1 MRKVG
6 IFWFNHDLRMDDNAA
21 LLRAASEVEQLIC
34 LYCVDTSSAG
44 AGWQQPARLS
54 SRRRAFLLESLQD
67 LEAQLSQYG
76 QKLVVRMQSPL
87 EAIAQLI
94 TLHNVSHLYSSH
106 HVGSYENRIWNTLRK
121 RYSMLEFTQSHTHTL
136 FNPSQLPFTIEQLP
150 GSFSKFRRLVE
161 KMDLDNTISAP
172 LDAPA
177 KLPPPAL
184 VVDMAWQP
192 LWQQHFPSQVDSDTH
207 PALFKGGASAG
218 EKHLKGYFA
227 KDLASSYK
235 QTRNGLDG
243 MDYSTK
249 FSPWLANGALSPRR
263 IVQQLQEYEARAGA
277 NDSTYWIFFEL
288 LWREYFQWYAHKH
301 QQQLYAFSGIGN
313 SAPTTSFYPER
324 FKKWCVGNT
333 PYAII
338 NACMKQLNF
347 TGYLSNRGRQLVASC
362 FVHEL
367 GLDWRHGAAYM
378 EQQLVDFDVASNWGN
393 WQYLAGVGA
402 DPRGHRRFDLQKQ
415 AQIYDPNN
423 QFVQRWAGDQTLQP
437 LDSVD
442 AADWP
447 I

>member
-1 MRKVG
+1 MQKVG

-21 LLRAASEVEQLIC
+21 LLRASSEVDKLIC

-44 AGWQQPARLS
+44 PGWQQPAKLS
-54 SRRRAFLLESLQD
+54 SRRREFLFESLQD
-67 LEAQLSQYG
+67 LETQLSQYG

-94 TLHNVSHLYSSH
+94 TVHNVSHLYSSN

-161 KMDLDNTISAP
+161 KMDLDTAVSAP
-172 LDAPA
+172 LDAPT

-184 VVDMAWQP
+184 VADMAWQP
-192 LWQQHFPSQVDSDTH
+192 LWQQHFPSLVDSDIP

-218 EKHLKGYFA
+218 EEHLKGYFA
-227 KDLASSYK
+227 RDLASSYK

-249 FSPWLANGALSPRR
+249 FSPWLANGTLSPRR
-263 IVQQLQEYEARAGA
+263 IVQQLQEYEAHAGA

-288 LWREYFQWYAHKH
+288 LWREYFQWYGHKH
-301 QQQLYAFSGIGN
+301 QQQLYTFSGIAN

-324 FKKWCVGNT
+324 FKKWCAGNT

-338 NACMKQLNF
+338 NACMKQLNA

-402 DPRGHRRFDLQKQ
+402 DPRGHRRFDLHKQ
-415 AQIYDPNN
+415 AQIYDPKN
-423 QFVQRWAGDQTLQP
+423 QFVDRWAGDQTLLP

>member
-1 MRKVG
+1 MQKVG

-21 LLRAASEVEQLIC
+21 LLRAASEVDKLIC

-44 AGWQQPARLS
+44 PGWQKPAKLGA
-54 SRRRAFLLESLQD
+54 RRQEFLFESLQD
-67 LEAQLSQYG
+67 LETQLSQYG
-76 QKLVVRMQSPL
+76 QKLVVRMEPPL
-87 EAIAQLI
+87 QAIAQLI
-94 TLHNVSHLYSSH
+94 TVHNVSHLYSSK

-121 RYSMLEFTQSHTHTL
+121 RYAMIEFTQSHTHTL
-136 FNPSQLPFTIEQLP
+136 FNPSQLPFTVEQLP
-150 GSFSKFRRLVE
+150 GSFSKFRRLIE
-161 KMDLDNTISAP
+161 KMDLDAVISAT
-172 LDAPA
+172 LDAPIT
-177 KLPPPAL
+177 LPPPAL
-184 VVDMAWQP
+184 VADLAWQP
-192 LWQQHFPSQVDSDTH
+192 SWQKHFPLSANEDMP

-218 EKHLKGYFA
+218 EKHLTGYFA
-227 KDLASSYK
+227 KNLASSYK

-249 FSPWLANGALSPRR
+249 FSPWLANGSLSPRR

-288 LWREYFQWYAHKH
+288 LWREYFQWYGHRH
-301 QQQLYAFSGIGN
+301 QKRLYGFSGITD
-313 SAPTTSFYPER
+313 SAPNTSFYPER
-324 FKKWCVGNT
+324 FKKWCAGNT

-338 NACMKQLNF
+338 NACMKQLNV

-402 DPRGHRRFDLQKQ
+402 DPRGHRCFDLQKQ
-415 AQIYDPNN
+415 AQIYDPKK
-423 QFVQRWAGDQTLQP
+423 QFIQRWAGDQTLQP

>member
-1 MRKVG
+1 MQKVG

-21 LLRAASEVEQLIC
+21 LLRAASEVDKLIC

-44 AGWQQPARLS
+44 PGWQQPAKLGA
-54 SRRRAFLLESLQD
+54 RRQEFLLESLQD
-67 LEAQLSQYG
+67 LETQLGHYG
-76 QKLVVRMQSPL
+76 QKLVVRMEPPL
-87 EAIAQLI
+87 QAIAQLI
-94 TLHNVSHLYSSH
+94 TVHNVSHLYSSK

-121 RYSMLEFTQSHTHTL
+121 RYSMIEFAQSHTHTL
-136 FNPSQLPFTIEQLP
+136 FNPSQLPFTVEQLP
-150 GSFSKFRRLVE
+150 GSFSKFRRLIE
-161 KMDLDNTISAP
+161 KMDLDAVISAP

-177 KLPPPAL
+177 TLPPPAL
-184 VVDMAWQP
+184 VADVAWQP
-192 LWQQHFPSQVDSDTH
+192 LWQQHFSPSANEDMPV
-207 PALFKGGASAG
+207 AMFKGGASAG
-218 EKHLKGYFA
+218 EEHLTGYFA
-227 KDLASSYK
+227 KNLASSYK

-288 LWREYFQWYAHKH
+288 LWREYFQWYGHRH
-301 QQQLYAFSGIGN
+301 QQRLYAFSGIN
-313 SAPTTSFYPER
+313 DSAPTTSFYPER
-324 FKKWCVGNT
+324 FKKWCAGNT

-338 NACMKQLNF
+338 NACMKQLNV

-415 AQIYDPNN
+415 AQIYDPKN
-423 QFVQRWAGDQTLQP
+423 QFIQRWAGDQTLQP

>member
-1 MRKVG
+1 MQKVG
-6 IFWFNHDLRMDDNAA
+6 LFLFKLDLRMDDNAA
-21 LLRAASEVEQLIC
+21 LLQAAAEVDKLIC
-34 LYCVDTSSAG
+34 LYCLDTSSVG
-44 AGWQQPARLS
+44 PGWQQPAKLS
-54 SRRRAFLLESLQD
+54 PRRREFLFQSLDD
-67 LEAQLSQYG
+67 LDNQLSHYG

-94 TLHNVSHLYSSH
+94 TLHNISHLYSSQH
-106 HVGSYENRIWNTLRK
+106 LGSYENRIWDTLRK

-136 FNPSQLPFTIEQLP
+136 FDPSQLPFAIEQLP
-150 GSFSKFRRLVE
+150 ESFSKFRRLVE
-161 KMDLDNTISAP
+161 KMDLDSIISAP

-177 KLPPPAL
+177 TLPAPAI
-184 VVDMAWQP
+184 VADMAWQT
-192 LWQQHFPSQVDSDTH
+192 LWQEQFPASSSNDS

-218 EKHLKGYFA
+218 EEHLKGYFA

-249 FSPWLANGALSPRR
+249 FSPWLANGTLSPRR
-263 IVQQLQEYEARAGA
+263 IVQQLKRYEERAGA

-288 LWREYFQWYAHKH
+288 LWREYFQWYGHRH
-301 QQQLYAFSGIGN
+301 QQRLYAFAGIGK
-313 SAPTTSFYPER
+313 STPRTSFYPER
-324 FKKWCVGNT
+324 FKKWCAGNT

-338 NACMKQLNF
+338 NACMKQLNA

-378 EQQLVDFDVASNWGN
+378 EQQLVDYDVASNWGN

-415 AQIYDPNN
+415 AQIYDPSN
-423 QFVQRWAGDQTLQP
+423 QFVQRWAGEQTLQP

-442 AADWP
+442 AANWP

>member
-1 MRKVG
+1 MQKVG
-6 IFWFNHDLRMDDNAA
+6 LFWFNHDLRMDDNAA
-21 LLRAASEVEQLIC
+21 LVLAAAEVDKLIC
-34 LYCVDTSSAG
+34 LYCADTTNTG
-44 AGWQQPARLS
+44 PGWQQPAKLS
-54 SRRRAFLLESLQD
+54 PRRREFLFESLQD
-67 LEAQLSQYG
+67 LETQLSQYG
-76 QKLVVRMQSPL
+76 QKLVVRIQPPL

-94 TLHNVSHLYSSH
+94 TVHNVSHLYSSN

-121 RYSMLEFTQSHTHTL
+121 RYPMLEFTQSHTHTL
-136 FNPSQLPFTIEQLP
+136 FAPSQLPFTVDKLP
-150 GSFSKFRRLVE
+150 ASFSKFRRLIE
-161 KMDLDNTISAP
+161 KMDLDSVISAP
-172 LDAPA
+172 LDAPE

-184 VVDMAWQP
+184 VADIAWQP
-192 LWQQHFPSQVDSDTH
+192 LWRDHYSSNLDGDDS

-218 EKHLKGYFA
+218 EEHLKGYFA

-249 FSPWLANGALSPRR
+249 FSPWLANGTLSPRR

-288 LWREYFQWYAHKH
+288 LWREYFQWYGHRH
-301 QQQLYAFSGIGN
+301 QQQLYAFTGIAQ

-324 FKKWCVGNT
+324 FKKWCAGNT

-338 NACMKQLNF
+338 NACMKQLNT

-378 EQQLVDFDVASNWGN
+378 EQQLVDYDVASNWGN

-402 DPRGHRRFDLQKQ
+402 DPRGHRRFDLKKQ
-415 AQIYDPNN
+415 AQIYDPKN
-423 QFVQRWAGDQTLQP
+423 QFVQRWAGKQTLQP

>member
-1 MRKVG
+1 
-6 IFWFNHDLRMDDNAA
+6 
-21 LLRAASEVEQLIC
+21 
-34 LYCVDTSSAG
+34 
-44 AGWQQPARLS
+44 
-54 SRRRAFLLESLQD
+54 
-67 LEAQLSQYG
+67 
-76 QKLVVRMQSPL
+76 MQSPL

-94 TLHNVSHLYSSH
+94 TVHNVSHLYSSN
-106 HVGSYENRIWNTLRK
+106 HVGSHENRIWSTLSR

-136 FNPSQLPFTIEQLP
+136 FDPSQLPFSIEQLP
-150 GSFSKFRRLVE
+150 ESFSKFRRLVE
-161 KMDLDNTISAP
+161 KMDLDAVIASP
-172 LDAPA
+172 LDAPVN
-177 KLPPPAL
+177 LPPPAL
-184 VVDMAWQP
+184 VADMAWQP
-192 LWQQHFPSQVDSDTH
+192 VWQEQFPSSPNAQS

-218 EKHLKGYFA
+218 EEHLRGYFA

-235 QTRNGLDG
+235 KTRNGLDG

-249 FSPWLANGALSPRR
+249 FSPWLANGTLSPRR
-263 IVQQLQEYEARAGA
+263 IVQQLKEYEAQAGA

-288 LWREYFQWYAHKH
+288 LWREYFQWYGHRH
-301 QQQLYAFSGIGN
+301 QKRLYGFSGITD
-313 SAPTTSFYPER
+313 SAPSTSFYPER
-324 FKKWCVGNT
+324 FKKWCAGNT
-333 PYAII
+333 PYPII
-338 NACMKQLNF
+338 NACMKQLNV

-378 EQQLVDFDVASNWGN
+378 ERQLVDYDVASNWGN

-415 AQIYDPNN
+415 AQIYDPKN
-423 QFVQRWAGDQTLQP
+423 QFVQRWAGEQTLLP